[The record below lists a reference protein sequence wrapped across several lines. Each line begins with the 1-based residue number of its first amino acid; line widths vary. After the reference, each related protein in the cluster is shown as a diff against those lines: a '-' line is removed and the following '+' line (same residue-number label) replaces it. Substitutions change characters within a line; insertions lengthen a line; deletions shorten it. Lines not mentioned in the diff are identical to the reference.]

1 VGAGAPFPR
10 HIAALLDL
18 VDVSRLLFG
27 TDMVFAAVPG
37 VQANIAALA
46 ATELLTDEEKRR
58 VVRDNALKLF
68 PRLR

>member
-1 VGAGAPFPR
+1 MRTA
-10 HIAALLDL
+10 
-18 VDVSRLLFG
+18 SFG

-58 VVRDNALKLF
+58 VVRDNAVKLL